1 MTFSLCP
8 QELVEPVISAYA
20 SGPHGSNVS
29 PVIAT
34 LMQKCCPHGDIAL
47 KVREKAC
54 FGVLNISRNT
64 WIDTNIREALVG
76 SLAGLLNNANPQILR
91 ETVEALTLLS
101 RYPKDRPLVLCC
113 LHHAVLQLHG

>member
-1 MTFSLCP
+1 MHRWRGGNALPLLCDLVGTHACTEVRYNAVTALHDFLLCP

-54 FGVLNISRNT
+54 FGVLNR
-64 WIDTNIREALVG
+64 
-76 SLAGLLNNANPQILR
+76 
-91 ETVEALTLLS
+91 
-101 RYPKDRPLVLCC
+101 
-113 LHHAVLQLHG
+113 H